1 MAYSDEVIA
10 AAKSLY
16 LKRHTPKEIQKK
28 LGLNSPRIVYYWATK
43 FEWYTQ
49 LNTEG
54 VEDVIA
60 RRLAVLAERDH
71 KTPEE
76 HDELDRLI
84 GHHVKLMSVR
94 NKHTER
100 MAEIARMGVDIS
112 QPGRYGKEER
122 GEKGAGKKERP
133 RKTNDVSG
141 LTAESFEPFTKKL
154 FAYQLRL
161 REKLIFIIYR
171 NFLSI

>member
-71 KTPEE
+71 KTQEE

-100 MAEIARMGVDIS
+100 MAEIARMGVDIPS
-112 QPGRYGKEER
+112 LAVM
-122 GEKGAGKKERP
+122 EKKNAEKKVQV
-133 RKTNDVSG
+133 RKS
-141 LTAESFEPFTKKL
+141 AP
-154 FAYQLRL
+154 
-161 REKLIFIIYR
+161 
-171 NFLSI
+171 